1 MEAGR
6 LRYDCSV
13 PEEFERLVAD
23 ISRTHDV
30 VGADVRSVIAHTP
43 ELRDHALLSRE
54 RTRNGLVHVPIG
66 DIESDRGGGGGGAS
80 TSFSSLDAR
89 RQAIALEAERVV
101 VAIERQLATHLN
113 EGSIRQYSNVID
125 NEFWFVATVGYHVAA
140 GRDVEE
146 HVQSEF
152 SQHRSIRD
160 PRRPAYVCLH
170 RFNVRQALRY
180 SKKKWFMTN
189 FVFRFTQD
197 PCPAADD
204 DSLDN

>member
-1 MEAGR
+1 MGAGR

-23 ISRTHDV
+23 IARTHDV
-30 VGADVRSVIAHTP
+30 SGADVRSVIGHTP

-54 RTRNGLVHVPIG
+54 RTRNGLVHVPLG
-66 DIESDRGGGGGGAS
+66 DIESGGGGAS
-80 TSFSSLDAR
+80 TSSLDAR

-101 VAIERQLATHLN
+101 VAIERQLTTHLN

-140 GRDVEE
+140 GREVEE

-152 SQHRSIRD
+152 SHQRSIRD

-189 FVFRFTQD
+189 FVFLFTQD